1 MLTGSARVPRVLQAA
16 ISGVTHQTEY
26 KNMRRTPFALMALA
40 FLLTA
45 ATSEAQVVKIGYLN
59 SQEVLNSAPGAA
71 EAQARFDQE
80 MESYQVEIQQL
91 EVELEG
97 MQQQLQQQ
105 QLTLSPEAKANREQQ
120 LQLKVQEYQA
130 RGTQLQE
137 LAARRRAELVQPVMD
152 RITEV
157 IEQLREE
164 GAYSL
169 ILDVAAGSIVSA
181 DPALDL
187 TQEVIGR
194 LEAELGVVP
203 GGGR

>member
-1 MLTGSARVPRVLQAA
+1 
-16 ISGVTHQTEY
+16 
-26 KNMRRTPFALMALA
+26 MRRTPFALMALA